1 MASKFLF
8 PEIRD
13 DDPYLPFPEASDEG
27 FAPLFAGSGPARPSL
42 TDTEDWRPMHGQADA
57 RSTGRIGAGGGP
69 AAGAGAPPAAPGVP
83 RPADPVPQAAPRVDP
98 RELERIRAQA
108 RDEGYREGLAR
119 GENEGRNNWK
129 KRIEQVEH
137 LILSLGGVRE
147 SLFHL
152 IREDVIKIMTLVP
165 RKILRQALQINPQ
178 AIASMVGSILEE
190 LPRQE
195 RVVVKVAP
203 EDLHLLEEALP
214 DLRRRLGG
222 YTQVEIEPSAGVTG
236 GGAQLVTEGGR
247 IDATIERQLETFEMR
262 AREWI
267 LGATG
272 PIAEVAE
279 ASGYD
284 GTSNR
289 IR

>member
-13 DDPYLPFPEASDEG
+13 DDPYQPFPEASDEG
-27 FAPLFAGSGPARPSL
+27 FAPLFAGSAPARPSL
-42 TDTEDWRPMHGQADA
+42 TDTDDWRPMHGQADS
-57 RSTGRIGAGGGP
+57 RPTGRIGAGTGP
-69 AAGAGAPPAAPGVP
+69 AAGVGTPPAAPGVP
-83 RPADPVPQAAPRVDP
+83 RPPDPAPPVVPRVDP

-119 GENEGRNNWK
+119 GEAEGRNNWK

-203 EDLHLLEEALP
+203 EDLRLLEEALP
-214 DLRRRLGG
+214 DLKRRLGG
-222 YTQVEIEPSAGVTG
+222 YTQVEIEPSAQVTG

-272 PIAEVAE
+272 PIAEVVE